1 MDKFKKLHALDNVA
15 SQPGD
20 ICNLQ
25 ATMPSSSKQPT
36 RVQPQQNDHN
46 PSDSGSDSDEYLTS
60 GRAIS
65 KNKDVVY
72 TKLGDGVNKS
82 SHEIATYQL
91 QQGQLTNEGES
102 FIPWAA
108 VKKYPYTYVG
118 NNNRQR
124 VAEGFFDRGKISS
137 QPWDFFYIYRGP
149 SDLNLQPILL
159 VPTRQV
165 ESFLQRINQAL
176 GTSLALPT
184 GGANG
189 SFQVT
194 FTNDGNPQPRYLGHS
209 INSEMAESLRNNVP
223 PHYFKLDGESG
234 AVGTPSDRSL
244 AAFRTKIALMTQAQK
259 GKKQASRE
267 KQKKERIEKQQ
278 SWHHSIKRV
287 QRYLGLRES
296 TSTRIATIKAG
307 LGETDHGWARYE
319 DSVKEAL
326 AKMPP
331 SAVFKADESAPYLQ
345 EHSVIFVCIDVEAY
359 ERSSRIITEIGIATL
374 DTDDLESLAPGEGGA
389 EWMKKIRARHFR
401 INEHKHYNNTEFVAG
416 CADRF
421 EFGDSEFINL
431 KDAPHIISTCFKPP
445 FSGPGDVRAENN
457 DQPKRNIILVGHDVG
472 ADIQYL
478 QSIGYDVLNLSNLL
492 EQADT
497 AIMWRYLKRETNP
510 RNLGSILADLGIIGW
525 NLHNAGND
533 AVYTLQAM
541 IGIAITHIEENQKKR
556 DVKDLEKKIR
566 ISESV
571 KEAVEIAVE
580 REEGWS
586 SGGENSDGGAPVPI
600 VQQPSPQVKK
610 LMKSQT
616 WQRNNPA
623 TSTARESRG
632 PWKPA
637 TSSQS
642 STAWGTSN
650 SQWGASHSDVST
662 GWGSNNS
669 QRGTASSQLNAATE
683 AFSSMLSS
691 NQSRKDRS
699 GPWRSVSAS
708 GPVVLPAP
716 DSSKTAKL
724 ESLMKTSIS
733 KGSGG
738 PAATTDGAYDTTR
751 WSNPKP
757 RSKPTPEWTVVDDR
771 AEK

>member
-1 MDKFKKLHALDNVA
+1 MDRFKKLDALSNIS

-20 ICNLQ
+20 IQSSLESM
-25 ATMPSSSKQPT
+25 MPSPEYNPS

-46 PSDSGSDSDEYLTS
+46 PIDSGSDSDEYITS
-60 GRAIS
+60 GGATR
-65 KNKDVVY
+65 KNDDLVF
-72 TKLGDGVNKS
+72 TTLGDGVDKPPQ
-82 SHEIATYQL
+82 EFVTYQL
-91 QQGQLTNEGES
+91 KQGQLTHEGES

-118 NNNRQR
+118 VNNRQR
-124 VAEGFFDRGKISS
+124 VAEGFFDRGKISNE
-137 QPWDFFYIYRGP
+137 PWDFFYIYRGP

-165 ESFLQRINQAL
+165 ESFLKRINQKL
-176 GTSLALPT
+176 HTSLTLPT

-194 FTNDGNPQPRYLGHS
+194 FNNDGTPQPRYLGRS
-209 INSEMAESLRNNVP
+209 VNNEMAESLRNNVP
-223 PHYFKLDGESG
+223 PHYFKLNGEPG

-244 AAFRTKIALMTQAQK
+244 AAFRAKIALMTQAQK
-259 GKKQASRE
+259 GKKTASKE

-278 SWHHSIKRV
+278 AWSHSIKRV

-296 TSTRIATIKAG
+296 TSGRVAAIKAR
-307 LGETDHGWARYE
+307 LGETDQGWGRYE
-319 DSVKEAL
+319 DAVQEAL
-326 AKMPP
+326 AKLPP
-331 SAVFKADESAPYLQ
+331 SAVFKADQAAPYLH
-345 EHSVIFVCIDVEAY
+345 EGSVVFVCIDVEAY
-359 ERSSRIITEIGIATL
+359 ERNTRIVTEIGIATL
-374 DTDDLESLAPGEGGA
+374 DTNDLKSLAPGEGGA

-401 INEHKHYNNTEFVAG
+401 INEHKHYNNTDFVAG

-431 KDAPHIISTCFKPP
+431 RDAPHIISTCFKPP
-445 FSGPGDVRAENN
+445 FSGPGQVAADG
-457 DQPKRNIILVGHDVG
+457 DGQPKRNIILVGHDVG
-472 ADIQYL
+472 ADINFL

-497 AIMWRYLKRETNP
+497 AIMWRYLKREANP

-541 IGIAITHIEENQKKR
+541 IGIAIKHIEEKQKKR
-556 DVKDLEKKIR
+556 EIKDLEKKIR

-600 VQQPSPQVKK
+600 VQQPSPQIKK
-610 LMKSQT
+610 AMKSQT
-616 WQRNNPA
+616 WQRNNAPVA
-623 TSTARESRG
+623 SSSRESHG
-632 PWKPA
+632 PWKKE

-642 STAWGTSN
+642 NAGWGASN
-650 SQWGASHSDVST
+650 SQWGSSNT
-662 GWGSNNS
+662 GWG
-669 QRGTASSQLNAATE
+669 GPPSQLNAATE

-691 NQSRKDRS
+691 NHNRRERS
-699 GPWRSVSAS
+699 GQWRSVSAS
-708 GPVVLPAP
+708 GPVGAPA
-716 DSSKTAKL
+716 SVNTSAKTTKL
-724 ESLMKTSIS
+724 ESLLQKTSIS
-733 KGSGG
+733 KESSG
-738 PAATTDGAYDTTR
+738 PVTTTDGAYDTSH
-751 WSNPKP
+751 WSTP
-757 RSKPTPEWTVVDDR
+757 RLPSHETT
-771 AEK
+771 AE